1 MLRILFILPE
11 LPFPPESGS
20 RQKIYNLL
28 SYLGKNHQCDIIA
41 FHHGPT
47 ALERSLLDEE
57 CNNLGNGVKILEIL
71 PANRGIALF
80 LAQSRCL
87 LSYKSPALGR
97 CETKQGRTAIT
108 CALNNGD
115 YDIVHVDM
123 FMMAAYASSLP
134 FQRSILSV
142 NDAVSLTL
150 LRMSLGA
157 TTLAGQLRF
166 RILSKL
172 VSNSEKRLYPNF
184 RAVHVVSELD
194 QRYLEENTS
203 GRNFATIALP
213 ARDSWFSRIAPVNG
227 TSSKTISIFCAG
239 HFERPFSWQPL
250 VEFIDKYWSTL
261 RTRYPEITM
270 EVVGKRPAQE
280 LRQSCNLAGIK
291 LSEYVPNYESVL
303 MSADVVMYL
312 DKSGPS
318 GIKAR
323 VVEAM
328 ASGKPI
334 IATDVMMENTGAR
347 PGEHFLLAQDPEGA
361 FTHMSMLL
369 NSEAERGRLGAAAR
383 ECAEHSFSNRIIG
396 DQWLLLYQEVARPL
410 GSTSSNL
417 YSGSSK

>member
-1 MLRILFILPE
+1 MFRILFILPE

-20 RQKIYNLL
+20 RQKVYNLL
-28 SYLGKNHQCDIIA
+28 SYLGKNHKCDIISFQHA
-41 FHHGPT
+41 SA
-47 ALERSLLDEE
+47 ALAECLPSEE
-57 CNNLGNGVKILEIL
+57 CQKLGPNVKLLESL
-71 PANRGIALF
+71 TPNRGIALL
-80 LAQSRCL
+80 LAQFKYL
-87 LSYKSPALGR
+87 LLGKSPALGR
-97 CETKQGRTAIT
+97 CDTQQGREAIAR
-108 CALNNGD
+108 ALSRGN

-123 FMMAAYASSLP
+123 FMMASYVSSIP
-134 FQRSILSV
+134 AEHSVLSV

-150 LRMSLGA
+150 HRMSLGA
-157 TTLAGQLRF
+157 TTIAGRFKF

-172 VSNSEKRLYPNF
+172 VSNTEKRLYRRF

-194 QRYLEENTS
+194 QEYLEEKTLA
-203 GRNFATIALP
+203 RNFATITLP
-213 ARDSWFSRIAPVNG
+213 ARESWFNRVASGER
-227 TSSKTISIFCAG
+227 TSNNAISIFCAG

-250 VEFIDKYWSTL
+250 VEFIDTYWPTL
-261 RTRYPEITM
+261 SARYPEIRM
-270 EVVGKRPAQE
+270 DVVGKRPSVK
-280 LRQSCNLAGIK
+280 LRQSCNVAGIN
-291 LSEYVPNYESVL
+291 LSEYVPDYEAVL
-303 MSADVVMYL
+303 MRADVVMYL